1 MRRFLALALLSCPS
15 VLAQPQTLNRAVQA
29 PAGALTV
36 AESGATLALDCAGR
50 SVTVAGGGNTLS
62 LQGVCDFVNVTG
74 SGNVITLGGARV
86 LQFLGND
93 NRVTWTRRPRYVFT
107 NARTTGNTAAQ
118 AR

>member
-1 MRRFLALALLSCPS
+1 MRHLLALALLSGSP

-29 PAGALTV
+29 PAGALT
-36 AESGATLALDCAGR
+36 LDCAGR

-74 SGNVITLGGARV
+74 SGNVITLEGARA

-93 NRVTWTRRPRYVFT
+93 NRVTWTKRPRYVFT
-107 NARTTGNTAAQ
+107 NARTTGNTAEQ